1 MKKVL
6 LFAMK
11 RLLAIA
17 LLLFPL
23 FAHAEEVEIDG
34 LWYDLNAEDKTAEVM
49 LSKGEPY
56 SGDVVIP
63 EKVSY
68 EDAEYSVTSIRS
80 AAFRESAITSIEIPN
95 SVKDIGV
102 YVFEDCSS
110 LTSVD
115 LPSGLTSI
123 NSSAFSGCSALTSIV
138 IPEGVTKIGEDAFCA
153 CSSLTSITIPKS
165 VTEIEDDAFT
175 GCFSL
180 KAVHITDLA
189 AWCSIT
195 FWFIESNPLC
205 YAKHLF
211 LNGEEIKDLVIPES
225 VTEIS
230 EYAFVRCL
238 GLTSVTISDNVTAIK
253 ALAFYNCE
261 GITSVRI
268 GNGVTTIGNKAFE
281 ECNSLKA
288 VHIQD
293 IAAWCNITFAYRG
306 NPLWYARHL
315 YLNGEEVKDLVIPD
329 GATTISDRAF
339 EKCLS
344 LTSVTIGNSV
354 TSIGASAFANCLSLA
369 TIIIGDGVKTI
380 GKSAFSRIWKPMK
393 VYCYA
398 EEVPETAEDAFGT
411 ITPID
416 GTLRVPANSISDY
429 KKKVPWKNFDK
440 IWRLTDEELGIDGK
454 EYQDETAVSYYR
466 PDGKQLQSPQ
476 RGLNIVRHA
485 DGTTKTVVVK

>member
-11 RLLAIA
+11 RHIAIA
-17 LLLFPL
+17 MLLFPL
-23 FAHAEEVEIDG
+23 FAHAEEIEIDG
-34 LWYDLNAEDKTAEVM
+34 LWYDLNKENKTAEVM
-49 LSKGEPY
+49 LSKSKPY
-56 SGDVVIP
+56 SGDIVIP

-95 SVKDIGV
+95 SVENIGV
-102 YVFEDCSS
+102 HAFEDCSS

-115 LPSGLTSI
+115 LPNSLTSI
-123 NSSAFSGCSALTSIV
+123 NNSTFLLCSALTSV
-138 IPEGVTKIGEDAFCA
+138 GIPEGVKKIGEDAFRE

-165 VTEIEDDAFT
+165 VTEIEEDAFA
-175 GCFSL
+175 GCYGL
-180 KAVHITDLA
+180 TAVHITDLA

-195 FWFIESNPLC
+195 FWFGESNPLW

-211 LNGEEIKDLVIPES
+211 LNGEEIKDMVIPES

-238 GLTSVTISDNVTAIK
+238 GLTSVTIGDNVTAIK

-306 NPLWYARHL
+306 SPLWYARHL

-329 GATTISDRAF
+329 GVTAISDKAF
-339 EKCLS
+339 ENCLS

-369 TIIIGDGVKTI
+369 TIIIGNGVKTI
-380 GKSAFSRIWKPMK
+380 GKSAFARIWNPMK

-398 EEVPETAEDAFGT
+398 EEVPETEEDAFGT
-411 ITPID
+411 VNPID
-416 GTLRVPANSISDY
+416 GTLRVPANRMIY
-429 KKKVPWKNFDK
+429 YEMKTPWRKFDT
-440 IWRLTDEELGIDGK
+440 IRRLTDEELGIDEK
-454 EYQDETAVSYYR
+454 EYQDETTVSYYR

>member
-11 RLLAIA
+11 RHIAIA
-17 LLLFPL
+17 MLLFPL

-49 LSKGEPY
+49 LSKSEPY
-56 SGDVVIP
+56 SGDIVIP

-80 AAFRESAITSIEIPN
+80 AAFRESTITSIEIPN
-95 SVKDIGV
+95 SVENIGV
-102 YVFEDCSS
+102 HAFEDCSS

-115 LPSGLTSI
+115 LPNSLTSI
-123 NSSAFSGCSALTSIV
+123 NNSTFLLCSALTSV
-138 IPEGVTKIGEDAFCA
+138 GIPEGVKKIGEDAFRE

-165 VTEIEDDAFT
+165 VTEIEEDAFA
-175 GCFSL
+175 GCYSL
-180 KAVHITDLA
+180 TAVHITDLA

-195 FWFIESNPLC
+195 FWFSESNPLW

-211 LNGEEIKDLVIPES
+211 LNGEEIKDMVIPES

-238 GLTSVTISDNVTAIK
+238 GLTSVTIGDNVTAIK

-306 NPLWYARHL
+306 SPLWYARHL

-329 GATTISDRAF
+329 GVTAISDKAF
-339 EKCLS
+339 ENCLS

-354 TSIGASAFANCLSLA
+354 TSIGASAFLSC
-369 TIIIGDGVKTI
+369 I
-380 GKSAFSRIWKPMK
+380 
-393 VYCYA
+393 
-398 EEVPETAEDAFGT
+398 
-411 ITPID
+411 
-416 GTLRVPANSISDY
+416 
-429 KKKVPWKNFDK
+429 
-440 IWRLTDEELGIDGK
+440 
-454 EYQDETAVSYYR
+454 
-466 PDGKQLQSPQ
+466 
-476 RGLNIVRHA
+476 
-485 DGTTKTVVVK
+485 

>member
-1 MKKVL
+1 M
-6 LFAMK
+6 
-11 RLLAIA
+11 
-17 LLLFPL
+17 
-23 FAHAEEVEIDG
+23 
-34 LWYDLNAEDKTAEVM
+34 
-49 LSKGEPY
+49 
-56 SGDVVIP
+56 
-63 EKVSY
+63 
-68 EDAEYSVTSIRS
+68 
-80 AAFRESAITSIEIPN
+80 
-95 SVKDIGV
+95 
-102 YVFEDCSS
+102 EDCSS

-123 NSSAFSGCSALTSIV
+123 NSSAFSGCSALTSIG

-195 FWFIESNPLC
+195 FWFIESNPLW

-238 GLTSVTISDNVTAIK
+238 GLTSVTIGDNVTAIK
-253 ALAFYNCE
+253 AHAFYNCE

-315 YLNGEEVKDLVIPD
+315 FLNGEEVKDLVIPD
-329 GATTISDRAF
+329 GVTAISDKAF
-339 EKCLS
+339 EK
-344 LTSVTIGNSV
+344 
-354 TSIGASAFANCLSLA
+354 A
-369 TIIIGDGVKTI
+369 
-380 GKSAFSRIWKPMK
+380 
-393 VYCYA
+393 
-398 EEVPETAEDAFGT
+398 
-411 ITPID
+411 IT
-416 GTLRVPANSISDY
+416 
-429 KKKVPWKNFDK
+429 
-440 IWRLTDEELGIDGK
+440 
-454 EYQDETAVSYYR
+454 
-466 PDGKQLQSPQ
+466 
-476 RGLNIVRHA
+476 
-485 DGTTKTVVVK
+485 

>member
-1 MKKVL
+1 MTFLCRWADETNIPADDTSAQGYTLAPYTADIPFSFFLADSNGTIKSQMQPMFTMK
-6 LFAMK
+6 
-11 RLLAIA
+11 
-17 LLLFPL
+17 
-23 FAHAEEVEIDG
+23 G
-34 LWYDLNAEDKTAEVM
+34 NST
-49 LSKGEPY
+49 
-56 SGDVVIP
+56 
-63 EKVSY
+63 
-68 EDAEYSVTSIRS
+68 EYS
-80 AAFRESAITSIEIPN
+80 
-95 SVKDIGV
+95 SVVNATMK
-102 YVFEDCSS
+102 F
-110 LTSVD
+110 
-115 LPSGLTSI
+115 
-123 NSSAFSGCSALTSIV
+123 
-138 IPEGVTKIGEDAFCA
+138 
-153 CSSLTSITIPKS
+153 
-165 VTEIEDDAFT
+165 
-175 GCFSL
+175 L
-180 KAVHITDLA
+180 K
-189 AWCSIT
+189 
-195 FWFIESNPLC
+195 
-205 YAKHLF
+205 
-211 LNGEEIKDLVIPES
+211 
-225 VTEIS
+225 
-230 EYAFVRCL
+230 
-238 GLTSVTISDNVTAIK
+238 SDNVTAIK

-261 GITSVRI
+261 GITSVSI

-329 GATTISDRAF
+329 GVTAISDKAF

-380 GKSAFSRIWKPMK
+380 GKSAFARIWKPMK

-398 EEVPETAEDAFGT
+398 EEVPETEEDAFGT

-440 IWRLTDEELGIDGK
+440 IWRLTDDELGIDGK
-454 EYQDETAVSYYR
+454 EYQDETTVSYYR

-485 DGTTKTVVVK
+485 DGTAKTVVVK

>member
-56 SGDVVIP
+56 SGDIVIP

-102 YVFEDCSS
+102 YAFEDCSS

-115 LPSGLTSI
+115 LPKGLTSI
-123 NSSAFSGCSALTSIV
+123 NNSTFRLCSALTSIG

-195 FWFIESNPLC
+195 FWFSESNPLW

-253 ALAFYNCE
+253 AHAFYNCE

-329 GATTISDRAF
+329 GVTTISKGAF
-339 EKCLS
+339 QKCAG
-344 LTSVTIGNSV
+344 LTKATISNSV
-354 TSIGASAFANCLSLA
+354 TEIGASAFSDCTSLL
-369 TIIIGDGVKTI
+369 TIIIGNGIKTI
-380 GKSAFSRIWKPMK
+380 GKSAFAGCSKYRS

-398 EEVPETAEDAFGT
+398 EEVPEAQDDSFGDSD
-411 ITPID
+411 PINAA
-416 GTLRVPANSISDY
+416 LRVPAKSVLFYEMN
-429 KKKVPWKNFDK
+429 KPWSRF
-440 IWRLTDEELGIDGK
+440 WRIYALKDEDLGIEEK
-454 EYQDETAVSYYR
+454 EYQKEQAHEYYS
-466 PDGKQLQSPQ
+466 PNGQQVATPGK
-476 RGLNIVRHA
+476 GMNIAKMSNGQTR
-485 DGTTKTVVVK
+485 KILIK

>member
-11 RLLAIA
+11 RRVAIA
-17 LLLFPL
+17 MLLFPL
-23 FAHAEEVEIDG
+23 LTHAEEVEIDG

-56 SGDVVIP
+56 SGDIVIP

-102 YVFEDCSS
+102 HAFEDCSS

-115 LPSGLTSI
+115 LPKGLTSI
-123 NSSAFSGCSALTSIV
+123 NNSTFLLCSALTSIV

-165 VTEIEDDAFT
+165 VTEIEDDAFSD
-175 GCFSL
+175 CFSL

-189 AWCSIT
+189 AWCNIT
-195 FWFIESNPLC
+195 FWFGESNPLW

-238 GLTSVTISDNVTAIK
+238 GLTSVTISDNVTTIK
-253 ALAFYNCE
+253 AHAFRYCE
-261 GITSVRI
+261 GITSVSI
-268 GNGVTTIGNKAFE
+268 GKGVTTIGGSAFID
-281 ECNSLKA
+281 CNSIKA

-293 IAAWCNITFAYRG
+293 IASWCSITFRD

-315 YLNGEEVKDLVIPD
+315 FLNGEEVKDLVIPD

-369 TIIIGDGVKTI
+369 TITIGDGVKTI
-380 GKSAFSRIWKPMK
+380 GKSAFSRIRKPMK

-416 GTLRVPANSISDY
+416 GTLRVPANRMIY
-429 KKKVPWKNFDK
+429 YEMKTPWRKFDT
-440 IWRLTDEELGIDGK
+440 IRRLTDEELGIDGK

-485 DGTTKTVVVK
+485 DGTAKTVVVK